1 MIFVLVRIVKYLPQW
16 GQMEVVVNLI
26 SGIYNVYTYRTLDHS
41 TVLYET
47 DNNNP
52 IVRL

>member
-1 MIFVLVRIVKYLPQW
+1 
-16 GQMEVVVNLI
+16 MEVVVNLI
-26 SGIYNVYTYRTLDHS
+26 SGINFKIFFYLKRTLDHS